1 MHTKILRAYG
11 VPSQVPGV
19 LGIGDTKVNKTDGS
33 NLTELASV
41 SNKVYTM

>member
-11 VPSQVPGV
+11 VPSQVLRV
-19 LGIGDTKVNKTDGS
+19 LGIGNTKVKKTDGS

-41 SNKVYTM
+41 TNKGYKM